1 MYQTIPPDLGSLPVF
16 NLLETRTYNEFPP
29 EPVGWL
35 WEPYLARGK
44 LAVLDGD
51 PGIGKTLLAL
61 DLAARLSRGG
71 PLPDGKTLDRPHTTL
86 LLTADDPAADTIR
99 PRLEAAGADLDRV
112 FAVVPRKFLS
122 FRLPENL
129 DALEAIVRERRADL
143 VVLDP
148 LAFFVPDALTGGY
161 LSTRTALIQIA
172 CSARNLGYAVLLV
185 RHLTKARAARAVCH
199 GLGSVGVA
207 GTVSSGLLLARHPDD
222 PDLRVLTQTKNKCGP
237 PAPSLGFR
245 IAPDDRGRAAARWAG
260 PVDLTA
266 DELCAAPPVPPGRR
280 PRERAVEWLRAEL
293 ANGPRRAAELIA
305 AAATAGI
312 PLRTLDRAKKEYG
325 VTSEQV
331 GLPGTTEWVWSKPSA
346 LDRAAS
352 DRDTRGRA
360 DGRTG
365 RRGGDDRT
373 VSRESECQTAT
384 PQEWRSGI
392 LEDV

>member
-1 MYQTIPPDLGSLPVF
+1 LYKSTPPYQGSLPVF

-51 PGIGKTLLAL
+51 PGVGKTLLAL
-61 DLAARLSRGG
+61 DLAARLSRGA
-71 PLPDGKTLDRPHTTL
+71 PLPDGKPLDRPHTTL
-86 LLTADDPAADTIR
+86 LLTADDPAADTVR

-112 FAVVPRKFLS
+112 FAAFPRKFLT

-129 DALEAIVRERRADL
+129 DALEVIVRERHADL

-148 LAFFVPDALTGGY
+148 LAFFVPDSLTGGY

-172 CSARNLGYAVLLV
+172 CAARSLGCAVLLV
-185 RHLTKARAARAVCH
+185 RHLTKSRAARAVCH
-199 GLGSVGVA
+199 GLGSIGVA

-245 IAPDDRGRAAARWAG
+245 IASDDRGRALVEWAG

-266 DELCAAPPVPPGRR
+266 DELCAAPPGKR
-280 PRERAVEWLRAEL
+280 PRERAVEWLQAEL
-293 ANGPRRAAELIA
+293 AYGPRRAAELIA
-305 AAATAGI
+305 AAAAAGI
-312 PLRTLDRAKKEYG
+312 PERTLDRVKKDAGIE
-325 VTSEQV
+325 VEQV
-331 GLPGTTEWVWSKPSA
+331 RREGRSEWVWSDPTAEPRDLSSA
-346 LDRAAS
+346 ARSAS
-352 DRDTRGRA
+352 
-360 DGRTG
+360 DGRTA
-365 RRGGDDRT
+365 RPSLALRAADD
-373 VSRESECQTAT
+373 AT
-384 PQEWRSGI
+384 PESCEPVEPPTGLDNPISEMRT
-392 LEDV
+392 